1 MSITPCIQLQIHW
14 NDEAVVP
21 MRWTVGDGLNLV
33 SQELF
38 NILRVGFDVYG
49 GIPVYIVE
57 ENITV
62 RLINKALVIGEK
74 HYKEKV
80 ECQKLY

>member
-1 MSITPCIQLQIHW
+1 MPFIRLEIHW

-21 MRWTVGDGLNLV
+21 NRWTVGDGVDLV

-57 ENITV
+57 EDITV
-62 RLINKALVIGEK
+62 RLINRALVIGEK
-74 HYKEKV
+74 HYKGKV
-80 ECQKLY
+80 ECQK